1 MSIRVQRVK
10 LRYQLIYNNHRCFCF
25 FKCEANIRCLC
36 ILTNNQNNP
45 NCVKLNILPVIGMS
59 DRYLDLTI

>member
-1 MSIRVQRVK
+1 MSLRVQRVK
-10 LRYQLIYNNHRCFCF
+10 RRYQLIYNNHICFF
-25 FKCEANIRCLC
+25 FKCEVNIRCLC

-59 DRYLDLTI
+59 DSYLDVTI